1 MCICT
6 LTLHIKYLHS
16 SEAGKARRTG
26 IWRGDDINVETI
38 VSFMRVRK
46 WKKGEGGC
54 HCVIDSPVELPHCA
68 ASVDFPLLR
77 VYSQSVVGTNDE
89 R

>member
-1 MCICT
+1 M
-6 LTLHIKYLHS
+6 
-16 SEAGKARRTG
+16 
-26 IWRGDDINVETI
+26 ETI
-38 VSFMRVRK
+38 VLHAREEV
-46 WKKGEGGC
+46 KKGEGGC

-77 VYSQSVVGTNDE
+77 VYSQSVVGTNGE